1 MLVQSTTTAPK
12 STTAPQ
18 FTSPQ
23 PTNTEQS
30 NNNVVQFPE
39 DVEPST
45 TTTIRNRKR
54 DFWNR
59 RLDCYNTE
67 RIRRVSSPQ
76 CTQRTIFIAKLM
88 GWWSVYI
95 TICLHMS

>member
-76 CTQRTIFIAKLM
+76 CTQQTIFIAK
-88 GWWSVYI
+88 
-95 TICLHMS
+95 